1 MLLGIHGLKS
11 CHLSSKDPQHMSPAP
26 GVSIAGR
33 EVQGRVVG
41 VLCPASP
48 PVERQE
54 LPVSPP
60 HEQPMKIQPLP
71 AHCVSHEARPECEEG
86 TPGWLSS

>member
-1 MLLGIHGLKS
+1 MDGVFHQVRPGAGVPSPFLQTTWTETWVMLLGIHGLKS

-26 GVSIAGR
+26 GVSIAGC

-48 PVERQE
+48 PVERAGATSE
-54 LPVSPP
+54 P
-60 HEQPMKIQPLP
+60 
-71 AHCVSHEARPECEEG
+71 
-86 TPGWLSS
+86 TP